1 MSNRTNDAISIQLE
15 YSEGNLRC
23 QARPQSEEPSQFAWY
38 LFHGDDRVA
47 TQWYSTDRQVSFKI
61 SQSGV
66 YHVACFMKAQGSLVI
81 QKSEPLQVLLPAE
94 KKAPVHLSLSHRAPI
109 SIFGSCVSRDI
120 FNYDTAKFFDL
131 KSYIARQSIVSALAQ
146 PIPCSLEQI
155 GLESSFQ
162 RRMVYHDLV
171 KDCFDLLAHDGS
183 QFLIVD
189 LIDERFSLAQVS
201 DSLITWSNEMAAS
214 GFLKEPPALIA
225 KEKQMAYVDSTGT
238 EHKID
243 LLGCVDLFCDRI
255 LSLYPQEHVII
266 HKAMMMNYYIT
277 SSGKCR
283 SFPLNYL
290 MHSRKINS
298 VLSAMYQRMSER
310 MPKAAVIDLC
320 GGGQLTKNIVGAW
333 LPCIIRRNIMATLLK
348 FFSGSAPNPL
358 PRGKGQNLSGTA
370 AAIFYADE
378 KHRWGLAPMHYQ
390 SSYYVETVEKLY
402 GYVMTS

>member
-320 GGGQLTKNIVGAW
+320 GGGA
-333 LPCIIRRNIMATLLK
+333 
-348 FFSGSAPNPL
+348 
-358 PRGKGQNLSGTA
+358 
-370 AAIFYADE
+370 ADE

-390 SSYYVETVEKLY
+390 EKYYGDAAEVLQRLCT
-402 GYVMTS
+402 